1 MAIKLATYPKNRAVK
16 RPLIMSPLLQTQ
28 LDGFTIATASLLPN
42 RGLFHTI
49 CAAS

>member
-1 MAIKLATYPKNRAVK
+1 VK
-16 RPLIMSPLLQTQ
+16 RSLITSLLLQTQ
-28 LDGFTIATASLLPN
+28 LDGFTIVMALLLPN